1 MDGKYAS
8 KVRKVDADRLFDALE
23 VRPDPEKLR
32 WYLLLDEL
40 F

>member
-1 MDGKYAS
+1 MNGKYAS
-8 KVRKVDADRLFDALE
+8 KKRENETDRLFDALD
-23 VRPDPEKLR
+23 VKPDAEKLR